1 MHLVGLSLSPLVAL
15 LSAGAA
21 ELSAST
27 SLSTDGVYQ
36 LRWSASEDAALE
48 EASEP
53 GFDDA
58 RTLYEGPDR
67 ARLVSGRGDGIRYYR
82 LTRDERTVSEPV
94 SVEVEHHDL
103 ARALLTFAIG
113 AFVFG
118 ATAVLVLS
126 RPDGGAGAD
135 G

>member
-1 MHLVGLSLSPLVAL
+1 MGLLLSPLVAP

-27 SLSTDGVYQ
+27 AHSTDGVYQ

-53 GFDDA
+53 GFADA

-67 ARLVSGRGDGIRYYR
+67 ARLVSGRPDGTYHYR
-82 LTRDERTVSEPV
+82 LIRRGDAVSDAV
-94 SVEVEHHDL
+94 AVEVAHHDL
-103 ARALLTFAIG
+103 ARALLTFAVG

-118 ATAVLVLS
+118 ATTVLVLS
-126 RPDGGAGAD
+126 KPEGGAGAD